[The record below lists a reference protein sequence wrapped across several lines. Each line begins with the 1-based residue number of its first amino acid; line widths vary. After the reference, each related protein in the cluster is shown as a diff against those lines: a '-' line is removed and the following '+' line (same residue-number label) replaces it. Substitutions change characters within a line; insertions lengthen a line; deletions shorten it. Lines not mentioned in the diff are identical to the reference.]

1 MKPENKNPT
10 ASTAGCL
17 ARSAAVSLIVLLGLS
32 ACVAPPPSRRAAY
45 PIEEVVVEA
54 NVPPP
59 APYAEVIP
67 AAPYPGAV
75 WVGGYW
81 GWSGGRHV
89 WVPGRWAQPRPGYR
103 WQARRWEPATRGGYV
118 LRGGYWAR

>member
-1 MKPENKNPT
+1 MKPENENQT
-10 ASTAGCL
+10 ALAGRV
-17 ARSAAVSLIVLLGLS
+17 ARIGAVSLIAALGLS
-32 ACVAPPPSRRAAY
+32 ACVVAPASRRAAY
-45 PIEEVVVEA
+45 PVEEVVVEA

-59 APYAEVIP
+59 APYTEVIP
-67 AAPYPGAV
+67 AAPYSGAV

-81 GWSGGRHV
+81 GWSSGRHA

-103 WQARRWEPATRGGYV
+103 WQARRWEPAPRGGYV